1 MNNNL
6 TEQEKFWTGEFGED
20 YIHRNQ
26 GDKFIASNASMFSK
40 IINSTGRISSIV
52 EFGCNIGLNLQALSM
67 LLPDCKLSGVEI
79 NGKAAEYVRD
89 SLGIDVINESIIH
102 FKEKNKFDLTFTMGV
117 LIHINPD
124 YLSNVYS
131 RLYDL
136 SKKYIMVAEY
146 YNPTPVSI
154 NYRGHTDKLFKRDF
168 AGEIMDMYPNLK
180 LVDYG
185 FIYHRDDAFP
195 QDDITWFLMEKML

>member
-1 MNNNL
+1 
-6 TEQEKFWTGEFGED
+6 
-20 YIHRNQ
+20 
-26 GDKFIASNASMFSK
+26 
-40 IINSTGRISSIV
+40 
-52 EFGCNIGLNLQALSM
+52 
-67 LLPDCKLSGVEI
+67 
-79 NGKAAEYVRD
+79 
-89 SLGIDVINESIIH
+89 
-102 FKEKNKFDLTFTMGV
+102 
-117 LIHINPD
+117 
-124 YLSNVYS
+124 
-131 RLYDL
+131 
-136 SKKYIMVAEY
+136 MVAEY